1 MCHHL
6 AAVSPGKLF
15 RLTVGDCR
23 VADLLGSVTVL
34 EFGQE
39 RTVPQAVG
47 EMLRYRRAQDNCPV
61 EIEAHQPPASSL
73 HSDNSTESGWRR
85 HRAPVQGYRAA
96 RRDRRTTSKSLLRR
110 SRTTRGTV
118 FPGFTVSTVTL
129 QPVATGSWCAQ
140 PLPHRSRSASG
151 AVIADPPAEGR
162 H

>member
-23 VADLLGSVTVL
+23 IADLLGSVTVL

-73 HSDNSTESGWRR
+73 HSDNSNEFGWRR
-85 HRAPVQGYRAA
+85 RRAPVPGYR
-96 RRDRRTTSKSLLRR
+96 TTQLHVV
-110 SRTTRGTV
+110 TTTHE
-118 FPGFTVSTVTL
+118 
-129 QPVATGSWCAQ
+129 A
-140 PLPHRSRSASG
+140 
-151 AVIADPPAEGR
+151 PA
-162 H
+162 